1 MLCRPFR
8 AVFALIISY
17 GDFDLPQNLFVDLA
31 DRRAECRHRA
41 RGVEIKDAEK
51 ILVFK
56 VILRLHPAAGHE
68 GVGDADRRGVFER
81 HLDVVIIILLQI
93 GIRNDAEDV
102 AGMVAPVFRSKLR
115 SDALELLRKAVF
127 AGNAV
132 ITLQHGAHAVGM
144 RVFQLPQVDAAGVFL
159 SAGVGNVKDVFE
171 PRLVAGSVDE
181 GDARAAAPDIAPHLL
196 VPEVVLRA
204 GGGLRALHID
214 HELLVVGVFIQPCGG
229 GQERRP
235 RQMAAGDLPR
245 GALRLL
251 RVGLQFVG
259 HKQNPPLMVFW

>member
-81 HLDVVIIILLQI
+81 HFDVVIIILLQI
-93 GIRNDAEDV
+93 
-102 AGMVAPVFRSKLR
+102 PLR
-115 SDALELLRKAVF
+115 
-127 AGNAV
+127 
-132 ITLQHGAHAVGM
+132 
-144 RVFQLPQVDAAGVFL
+144 P
-159 SAGVGNVKDVFE
+159 
-171 PRLVAGSVDE
+171 
-181 GDARAAAPDIAPHLL
+181 
-196 VPEVVLRA
+196 
-204 GGGLRALHID
+204 
-214 HELLVVGVFIQPCGG
+214 G
-229 GQERRP
+229 GQESLDS
-235 RQMAAGDLPR
+235 G
-245 GALRLL
+245 
-251 RVGLQFVG
+251 
-259 HKQNPPLMVFW
+259 

>member
-17 GDFDLPQNLFVDLA
+17 GDFDLPQNLLIDLA
-31 DRRAECRHRA
+31 DRRAKGCHRA

-68 GVGDADRRGVFER
+68 GVGDTDHRGVFER

-159 SAGVGNVKDVFE
+159 AAGVGNVKDVFK
-171 PRLVAGSVDE
+171 PRYVAGSVN
-181 GDARAAAPDIAPHLL
+181 
-196 VPEVVLRA
+196 VPV
-204 GGGLRALHID
+204 
-214 HELLVVGVFIQPCGG
+214 
-229 GQERRP
+229 
-235 RQMAAGDLPR
+235 LPR
-245 GALRLL
+245 RT
-251 RVGLQFVG
+251 
-259 HKQNPPLMVFW
+259 

>member
-17 GDFDLPQNLFVDLA
+17 RNFDLPQNLFVDLA
-31 DRRAECRHRA
+31 DRRAEGCHRA

-93 GIRNDAEDV
+93 GIRNDAENV
-102 AGMVAPVFRSKLR
+102 AGMVAPVFRSKLG

-144 RVFQLPQVDAAGVFL
+144 CVFQLP
-159 SAGVGNVKDVFE
+159 
-171 PRLVAGSVDE
+171 
-181 GDARAAAPDIAPHLL
+181 
-196 VPEVVLRA
+196 
-204 GGGLRALHID
+204 
-214 HELLVVGVFIQPCGG
+214 
-229 GQERRP
+229 
-235 RQMAAGDLPR
+235 
-245 GALRLL
+245 
-251 RVGLQFVG
+251 
-259 HKQNPPLMVFW
+259 

>member
-17 GDFDLPQNLFVDLA
+17 GNFDLPQNLFVDLA

-68 GVGDADRRGVFER
+68 GVGDADHRGVFER
-81 HLDVVIIILLQI
+81 HLDVVIIILLQVR
-93 GIRNDAEDV
+93 IRNDAEDV
-102 AGMVAPVFRSKLR
+102 AGMVAPVFRSKLG

-144 RVFQLPQVDAAGVFL
+144 RVLLFAVEPLIRRV
-159 SAGVGNVKDVFE
+159 SACLVVRRVTSAPTQCGNCGGYPPYLCMGPS
-171 PRLVAGSVDE
+171 PRLHATVVGRTRPCLAGT
-181 GDARAAAPDIAPHLL
+181 PHSRNNFRSDDHCRGGH
-196 VPEVVLRA
+196 VLR
-204 GGGLRALHID
+204 R
-214 HELLVVGVFIQPCGG
+214 
-229 GQERRP
+229 
-235 RQMAAGDLPR
+235 
-245 GALRLL
+245 
-251 RVGLQFVG
+251 
-259 HKQNPPLMVFW
+259 PPLP

>member
-68 GVGDADRRGVFER
+68 GVGDADHRGVFER

-93 GIRNDAEDV
+93 GIRNDAENV
-102 AGMVAPVFRSKLR
+102 TGMVAPVFRRKPGC
-115 SDALELLRKAVF
+115 DGLELLRQAVP

-132 ITLQHGAHAVGM
+132 IAFQHGAHAV
-144 RVFQLPQVDAAGVFL
+144 RVRLLQLPQVDAAGVFL
-159 SAGVGNVKDVFE
+159 AAGVGNVKDVFE
-171 PRLVAGSVDE
+171 PRLVAGSVNE

-196 VPEVVLRA
+196 VPEVILRA

-214 HELLVVGVFIQPCGG
+214 HELLIVGVLIQPCGG
-229 GQERRP
+229 GQKRCP

-251 RVGLQFVG
+251 RVGLQFVW
-259 HKQNPPLMVFW
+259 HKQNPPF